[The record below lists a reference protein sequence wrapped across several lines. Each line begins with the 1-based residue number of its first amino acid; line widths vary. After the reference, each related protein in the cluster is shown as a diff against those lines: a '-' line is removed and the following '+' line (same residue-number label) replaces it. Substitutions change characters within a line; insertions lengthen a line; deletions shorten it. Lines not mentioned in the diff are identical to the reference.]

1 MKTIVKRLENYRL
14 EKKITQERLAAELDV
29 AFCTVN
35 RWFRGKNSPN
45 KIQEYHIAKLI
56 LKKGV

>member
-1 MKTIVKRLENYRL
+1 MKTIVKRLEIYRL
-14 EKKITQERLAAELDV
+14 ENKMTQERLANELDV

-35 RWFRGKNSPN
+35 RWFRGRNNPN